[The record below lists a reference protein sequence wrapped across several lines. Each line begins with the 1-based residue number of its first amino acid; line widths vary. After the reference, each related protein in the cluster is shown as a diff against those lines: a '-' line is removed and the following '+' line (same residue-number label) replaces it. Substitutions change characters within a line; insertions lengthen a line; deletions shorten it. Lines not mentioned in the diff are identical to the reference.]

1 MPCHD
6 AKTRSSGLSVL
17 TKADLL
23 AGGARRGPAVVPG
36 DPESSA
42 LIKMLYGQISPQ
54 MPFGQDPLPPERIN
68 QIAAWVRGLKPEAVS
83 LAVSE
88 KWWAFQ
94 PVKRTEAPAVKN
106 SSWARNDIDR
116 FVLQKLEAKGLAPS
130 PESPKQ
136 ILLRRAFFDLVGDAA
151 HTRRSDGFSERQSAR
166 CL

>member
-1 MPCHD
+1 MKPWNEPRYFNFWLGLGFAILTLAAAHPRDQVGDRVFEQEVQPILQARCMPCHD

-68 QIAAWVRGLKPEAVS
+68 QIAAWVRGLQPEAVS
-83 LAVSE
+83 LAGSE

-106 SSWARNDIDR
+106 SS
-116 FVLQKLEAKGLAPS
+116 
-130 PESPKQ
+130 
-136 ILLRRAFFDLVGDAA
+136 
-151 HTRRSDGFSERQSAR
+151 
-166 CL
+166 